1 MSQETLTAYR
11 FDKHGYLIGSDLV
24 LEGQVPSDDT
34 LVEPVTKK
42 GYWCKWDGAKWN
54 DEKIPTT
61 ASELLDVKVEH
72 SDNTDHANE
81 IRTLMNVLCTED
93 SGYQV
98 ARDDDL
104 TLSVELIPTKTFD
117 ELKTEKLSKLRSESS
132 KLQSWNC
139 SEMYIKSSL
148 GVTVNADQCSQNN
161 ISVLIGLLDDKS
173 TTSFKLYD
181 NTFKVLNKSQL
192 QTLLKE
198 CQQNSLA
205 LYQQKFA
212 IQAEIAKATTKEELD
227 AIVID
232 FINADFTTP
241 IK

>member
-1 MSQETLTAYR
+1 MSQETLNAYR
-11 FDKHGYLIGSDLV
+11 FDKYGYLIGSDLV

-34 LVEPVTKK
+34 LVEPVAKK

-72 SDNTDHANE
+72 SDNTAHANE

-98 ARDDDL
+98 ARDDNL
-104 TLSVELIPTKTFD
+104 TLSVELIPTKTFN
-117 ELKTEKLSKLRSESS
+117 ELKTEKLSKLHSESS
-132 KLQSWNC
+132 KFQSWNC
-139 SEMYIKSSL
+139 SDMYIKSSL

-181 NTFKVLNKSQL
+181 NTFKALTKAELS
-192 QTLLKE
+192 TLLLE
-198 CQQNSLA
+198 CQKNGLA

-212 IQAEIAKATTKEELD
+212 LQAKIEACTTKEELKT
-227 AIVID
+227 IE
-232 FINADFTTP
+232 FKFTMKDFTV
-241 IK
+241 

>member
-1 MSQETLTAYR
+1 MSQETLNAYR
-11 FDKHGYLIGSDLV
+11 FDRYGYLIGSDLV

-42 GYWCKWDGAKWN
+42 GYWCKWDGEKWN

-72 SDNTDHANE
+72 SDNTAHANE
-81 IRTLMNVLCTED
+81 IRTLMNILCTED

-104 TLSVELIPTKTFD
+104 TLSVELIPTKTLD

-132 KLQSWNC
+132 KFQSWNC
-139 SEMYIKSSL
+139 SDMYIKSSL

-161 ISVLIGLLDDKS
+161 IAVLIKMLPDDEK
-173 TTSFKLYD
+173 TASFKLFNNSLKD
-181 NTFKVLNKSQL
+181 LNRVEL
-192 QTLLKE
+192 QTLLSE
-198 CQQNSLA
+198 CQKNGLA

-212 IQAEIAKATTKEELD
+212 LQALIDKATTKEELNT
-227 AIVID
+227 IE
-232 FINADFTTP
+232 FKFTMKDFTV
-241 IK
+241 